1 MMRYADATPTTRG
14 GLSRTR
20 RAARAAL
27 IALVAVSA
35 SAQLGA
41 QVMRY
46 GVVMDVA
53 RNALAAEWTDD
64 PAQVERAY
72 CVTQWWPA
80 ASRNA
85 RVHAASD
92 STAARGSLAR
102 PDSDVADGREA
113 DTVYRVIDIKP
124 IETSEATPNGA
135 TFACPRGV
143 PEVHTHPPA
152 TCYSDRTDQCYAGG
166 ADAYSCQPSREDA
179 RKLLQRGD
187 AFAII
192 QCDRHAFVFYYP
204 SQFAAPAPKEL
215 AEVRIRDPYTPVVTA
230 PSPSPWAVA
239 KP

>member
-1 MMRYADATPTTRG
+1 MRYADATHTTRG

-20 RAARAAL
+20 CAARAAL
-27 IALVAVSA
+27 IVLVAVSA
-35 SAQLGA
+35 SPTLGA

-46 GVVMDVA
+46 GVVMDAA
-53 RNALAAEWTDD
+53 RNALAAEWTDE

-72 CVTQWWPA
+72 CVKQWWPA
-80 ASRNA
+80 TSRNA

-92 STAARGSLAR
+92 STAA
-102 PDSDVADGREA
+102 REA

-179 RKLLQRGD
+179 RKLVQRGD
-187 AFAII
+187 PFAII

-204 SQFAAPAPKEL
+204 SEFAAPAPKEL

-230 PSPSPWAVA
+230 PSPSVVA